1 MRPNLR
7 YEKFLNFASIA
18 AHLLVCKHP
27 YPRDVDEIHDYNI
40 VTDHF
45 IPNNKNLDSSS
56 EETRTYSV
64 SCSLI
69 ASPPVPSQLFSVA
82 FQHTTL
88 KNWGGPGA

>member
-1 MRPNLR
+1 MYYTLHND
-7 YEKFLNFASIA
+7 FGSIV

-45 IPNNKNLDSSS
+45 IPSKNLDSSS

-64 SCSLI
+64 STIL
-69 ASPPVPSQLFSVA
+69 
-82 FQHTTL
+82 TL
-88 KNWGGPGA
+88 